1 MTDIQKMLEALVNN
15 LTEEQKNSFI
25 ASMSTLSQPKTKETE
40 KMLEVLEN
48 VLEPPKRAVSSS
60 NDFTMI
66 KDNNVSKG
74 KTQVK
79 FKKNSWQDT
88 GEFRDEEDSKT
99 PKYSPTPRNR
109 ERAKKIEVECHV
121 CGKTFFEDPKYV
133 YGEYLRC
140 SKCGRR

>member
-1 MTDIQKMLEALVNN
+1 MTDINKMFETFINN
-15 LTEEQKNSFI
+15 LTEEQK
-25 ASMSTLSQPKTKETE
+25 STLIQTMTVLSQPKTQETE
-40 KMLEVLEN
+40 KMSEVLEN
-48 VLEPPKRAVSSS
+48 VIEPPKKVVSSS

-88 GEFRDEEDSKT
+88 GEFRDEEDLKT

-109 ERAKKIEVECHV
+109 EKAKKIEVECHV